1 MYIHMYI
8 IVYIDMID
16 MSKYIGIH
24 IYIYKGVYI
33 YKGIYIVY
41 ICI

>member
-1 MYIHMYI
+1 MYTIVYIYIYVYIHMYI

-24 IYIYKGVYI
+24 IYI
-33 YKGIYIVY
+33 
-41 ICI
+41 